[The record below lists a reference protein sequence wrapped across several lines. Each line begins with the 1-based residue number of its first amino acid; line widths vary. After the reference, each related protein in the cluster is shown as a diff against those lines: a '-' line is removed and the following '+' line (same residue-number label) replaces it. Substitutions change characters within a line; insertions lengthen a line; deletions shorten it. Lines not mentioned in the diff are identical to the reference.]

1 MTYVG
6 SGIYARS
13 GYVIYRYGGADG
25 DTYDSRTA
33 EVEMPFLN
41 GATIATWKSWTAIDL
56 MIEGLW
62 KVYIATDPEQHDEER
77 SEESREGKE
86 CARMCRARR
95 WLHSYN
101 TKNIRSKVNQHAL
114 IRLLSILK

>member
-1 MTYVG
+1 MAYVG
-6 SGIYARS
+6 SAIYARS
-13 GYVIYRYGGADG
+13 GDVIYRYGGADG

-62 KVYIATDPEQHDEER
+62 KVYIATDTEQPDEEDLVAIVDKTTLSMLR
-77 SEESREGKE
+77 SESTRLNSSHYCASRIPSSAGQK
-86 CARMCRARR
+86 
-95 WLHSYN
+95 
-101 TKNIRSKVNQHAL
+101 
-114 IRLLSILK
+114 

>member
-1 MTYVG
+1 MAYVG
-6 SGIYARS
+6 SAIYARS
-13 GYVIYRYGGADG
+13 GDVIYRYGGADG

-62 KVYIATDPEQHDEER
+62 KVYIATDPEQPDEEDLVAIVDKPTL
-77 SEESREGKE
+77 S
-86 CARMCRARR
+86 M
-95 WLHSYN
+95 
-101 TKNIRSKVNQHAL
+101 
-114 IRLLSILK
+114 LSIPLAGYGPLIKLRDRPSTPLNSRH